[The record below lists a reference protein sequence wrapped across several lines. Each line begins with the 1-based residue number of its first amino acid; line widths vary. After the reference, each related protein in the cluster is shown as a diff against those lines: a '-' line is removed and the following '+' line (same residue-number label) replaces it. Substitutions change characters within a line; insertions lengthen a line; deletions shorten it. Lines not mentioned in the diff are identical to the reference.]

1 MSKFLP
7 GPEALFVLGLI
18 VIAPGALAWL
28 VTGGRWLQ
36 VLCAFALWFVAL
48 FMFLGG
54 GSVSRDE
61 GIGWTLIMSMFFGW
75 AGVPLAALAL
85 RFLNIPYRFM

>member
-1 MSKFLP
+1 MGKFLP

-28 VTGGRWLQ
+28 VTGGRWPQ
-36 VLCAFALWFVAL
+36 VVCAFALWFVVL
-48 FMFLGG
+48 FLFLGR

-75 AGVPLAALAL
+75 AGVPLAAFLL
-85 RFLNIPYRFM
+85 RCANIPYRFL

>member
-1 MSKFLP
+1 MKFLP
-7 GPEALFVLGLI
+7 GPETMFVLGLI
-18 VIAPGALAWL
+18 FVVPGVLAWL
-28 VTGGRWLQ
+28 VTGGRVPQ
-36 VLCAFALWFVAL
+36 VACAFPLWFLVL
-48 FMFLGG
+48 WLLLGG
-54 GSVSRDE
+54 AGNSSGE